1 MTVHLPQVGLFS
13 DLQYEPADVRRLALR
28 SELPS
33 VHRVA
38 GDHSSVGAMTHDARG
53 TSPGI
58 HRHRRPPRFLR
69 EVTISGGKPVRIVV
83 RWMRHCRSSLSNGWR
98 TPTTGLRA
106 SLARQFNRTQN
117 VQPFTARGACD
128 GHRFARDHEPMGLWV
143 ANLKRSSVF
152 GSPERIGGNGGFT
165 RGQQDRQHITAD
177 PVGVGAP
184 IPFGVLMEFGGFTQC
199 HTNLR
204 KGAGGRR
211 CSVSQHSG
219 TAPGD
224 SGRWLDPGSTRMTAP
239 AMTGRRVHRAA
250 GVPDPAG

>member
-38 GDHSSVGAMTHDARG
+38 RDHSSVGAMTHAARG

-69 EVTISGGKPVRIVV
+69 EDTISGGKPVRIVV
-83 RWMRHCRSSLSNGWR
+83 RWMRHCRSRLSNGWR

-117 VQPFTARGACD
+117 AQPFTARGACD
-128 GHRFARDHEPMGLWV
+128 GHRFARDHEPHGPMGGKPEAQQRLWL
-143 ANLKRSSVF
+143 ARTYRWKRRLYPRPA
-152 GSPERIGGNGGFT
+152 GSTAHR
-165 RGQQDRQHITAD
+165 RGS
-177 PVGVGAP
+177 
-184 IPFGVLMEFGGFTQC
+184 
-199 HTNLR
+199 
-204 KGAGGRR
+204 GRR
-211 CSVSQHSG
+211 RRTELLRRPDGIRWVHPMPHEPSERR
-219 TAPGD
+219 
-224 SGRWLDPGSTRMTAP
+224 GRPTLLGQSPFRDR
-239 AMTGRRVHRAA
+239 TGR
-250 GVPDPAG
+250 